1 MLFFGGG
8 GGRSHRENRYWNF
21 ETMKSVVK
29 RRRGSR
35 RNNDIHECGRGRGRG
50 RGVGRRNDRRGC
62 KHPPPPPLPGCNL
75 MTGQTEICITLG
87 EVWVTSF
94 SESPSP
100 YQTAKLSQ
108 LRVRGQEFLV
118 VIELSVSFGRDSTCW
133 LAKVSPKPLAEL
145 DHTTFLLPL
154 SLSLSLASLL
164 SPTFGR
170 SSKVVVVVVVVHRS
184 SAHQVY

>member
-1 MLFFGGG
+1 
-8 GGRSHRENRYWNF
+8 
-21 ETMKSVVK
+21 MKSVVK
-29 RRRGSR
+29 RSR

-62 KHPPPPPLPGCNL
+62 KHPSPPSSLPGCNL

-118 VIELSVSFGRDSTCW
+118 VIELSVSFGRDSTC
-133 LAKVSPKPLAEL
+133 
-145 DHTTFLLPL
+145 
-154 SLSLSLASLL
+154 
-164 SPTFGR
+164 
-170 SSKVVVVVVVVHRS
+170 
-184 SAHQVY
+184 